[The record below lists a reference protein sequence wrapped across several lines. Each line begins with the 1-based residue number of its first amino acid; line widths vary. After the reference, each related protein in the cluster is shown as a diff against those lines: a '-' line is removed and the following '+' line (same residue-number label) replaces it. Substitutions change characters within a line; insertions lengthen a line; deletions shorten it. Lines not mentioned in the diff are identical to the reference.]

1 MDGVEPDPSALFSSL
16 MVCSWSMSLL
26 LHALFSVATVTLIEE
41 AITVTTPVSEVL
53 RLTDQWAGLYL
64 AVRPSLGFG
73 QVLNLPTV
81 TSISR

>member
-1 MDGVEPDPSALFSSL
+1 MDGVEPDPSAHFSSL
-16 MVCSWSMSLL
+16 MVCSWSMPLL

-64 AVRPSLGFG
+64 AVRPRLGLG
-73 QVLNLPTV
+73 KC
-81 TSISR
+81 

>member
-1 MDGVEPDPSALFSSL
+1 MDGVEPDPSARFSSL
-16 MVCSWSMSLL
+16 MVCSWSMPLL
-26 LHALFSVATVTLIEE
+26 LHALFSVASVTLIEE

-64 AVRPSLGFG
+64 AVRPRLGFG